1 MIHLFACTAGG
12 RVLLGLVVTVLLS
25 ASSHF
30 VLFSRLET
38 AVSFF
43 WNNDNIESSA
53 ETVTSTES
61 VRIDNDVDP
70 LSSAM
75 DDAVRILYGPD
86 NVAKAENYLR
96 QISAAHPSGKFRFYI
111 YDSLPEDRTWSYLS
125 RCIERK
131 LNRPGK
137 KGNKYGN
144 LTSNCDWGTSI
155 CSETTRSSGY
165 YSSRRFNRNGD
176 VILSQLFSEYKG
188 KLRTYDA
195 NEAHVFIVP
204 YASTADCACRNT
216 KARCFKIKS
225 HMIAE
230 NVLDHLEHLSP
241 ATLSRHVFFNSA
253 QGDVAQPTMR
263 EMPLLVGM
271 EPMRDMMIQG
281 ENSGQVIMPYANT
294 NEQYQPK
301 HFLGRSG
308 SDISALPWKSS
319 LDRRYAMSAF
329 LFRTSIK
336 SDEQNV
342 RQMFF
347 DKAQRYVSQN
357 QTLGGR
363 QVFVSDTMVD
373 AEEEIFKVYKDSI
386 FCPCLH
392 GDTPG
397 QKRIFD
403 VWLSGCIP
411 VVLEYHESHETG
423 YPSHFEQGG
432 SSIRIVYPFVRGT
445 FVSEPEMGID
455 YHQLLVPINGT
466 CGVPCLIPTL
476 EKLLLDEPHQIQKIQ
491 DNIAQVVSL
500 FSFGMEHNA
509 LGYPDAI
516 AAALVQIRHFVLNL
530 RRVEGNSENEIE
542 RYAVI

>member
-1 MIHLFACTAGG
+1 
-12 RVLLGLVVTVLLS
+12 
-25 ASSHF
+25 
-30 VLFSRLET
+30 
-38 AVSFF
+38 
-43 WNNDNIESSA
+43 
-53 ETVTSTES
+53 
-61 VRIDNDVDP
+61 
-70 LSSAM
+70 
-75 DDAVRILYGPD
+75 
-86 NVAKAENYLR
+86 
-96 QISAAHPSGKFRFYI
+96 
-111 YDSLPEDRTWSYLS
+111 
-125 RCIERK
+125 
-131 LNRPGK
+131 
-137 KGNKYGN
+137 
-144 LTSNCDWGTSI
+144 
-155 CSETTRSSGY
+155 
-165 YSSRRFNRNGD
+165 
-176 VILSQLFSEYKG
+176 
-188 KLRTYDA
+188 
-195 NEAHVFIVP
+195 
-204 YASTADCACRNT
+204 
-216 KARCFKIKS
+216 
-225 HMIAE
+225 
-230 NVLDHLEHLSP
+230 
-241 ATLSRHVFFNSA
+241 
-253 QGDVAQPTMR
+253 
-263 EMPLLVGM
+263 M

-294 NEQYQPK
+294 NEQYQPN

-542 RYAVI
+542 R

>member
-1 MIHLFACTAGG
+1 MIHLLACTVGG
-12 RVLLGLVVTVLLS
+12 RALLGLVVTVLLS

-43 WNNDNIESSA
+43 WTNDNIESSA
-53 ETVTSTES
+53 DISSAETASSTES
-61 VRIDNDVDP
+61 AGIDNDVEP
-70 LSSAM
+70 LSRAM
-75 DDAVRILYGPD
+75 DEAVRLLYGPD
-86 NVAKAENYLR
+86 NVAKAEEYLR
-96 QISAAHPSGKFRFYI
+96 RISAAHPNGSFRFYV
-111 YDSLPEDRTWSYLS
+111 YDSLPKDRTWSYLS

-144 LTSNCDWGTSI
+144 QTSNCDWGTSI

-176 VILSQLFSEYKG
+176 VILSRLFSEYKG
-188 KLRTYDA
+188 GMRTYDT
-195 NEAHVFIVP
+195 NEADVFIVP

-241 ATLSRHVFFNSA
+241 STLPRHVFFNSA
-253 QGDVAQPTMR
+253 QGDVAQPIMR
-263 EMPLLVGM
+263 EMPLLAGM
-271 EPMRDMMIQG
+271 EPMRGMIAQG

-294 NEQYQPK
+294 NEQYQPN
-301 HFLGRSG
+301 HLMSFSG
-308 SDISALPWKSS
+308 SKRSTLPWKSS
-319 LDRRYAMSAF
+319 LDRKYAVSAF

-336 SDEQNV
+336 SDGQNV
-342 RQMFF
+342 RQIFF
-347 DKAQRYVSQN
+347 DKAQEYVSQN
-357 QTLGGR
+357 QTIGGR
-363 QVFVSDTMVD
+363 KFFVSDKIVD
-373 AEEEIFKVYKDSI
+373 GEEEIFRLYKDSI

-411 VVLEYHESHETG
+411 VVLEYDQSHETG
-423 YPSHFEQGG
+423 YPSHFEPGG
-432 SSIRIVYPFVRGT
+432 SSIRIVYPFVRGN
-445 FVSEPEMGID
+445 FFDEPDMGID

-476 EKLLLDEPHQIQKIQ
+476 EKLLVDEPQQIQQIQ

-500 FSFGMEHNA
+500 FSFGMEDNT
-509 LGYPDAI
+509 LRYPDAV
-516 AAALVQIRHFVLNL
+516 AAALVQIRHYLFHL
-530 RRVEGNSENEIE
+530 RREKGN
-542 RYAVI
+542 

>member
-411 VVLEYHESHETG
+411 VVFEYHESHETG

-542 RYAVI
+542 R